1 MIAMLVFAALAAAP
15 NSGVAFNLD
24 DVDLAS
30 FEYIKTYTDCFEEAA
45 VATKGATQDLRT
57 GRFEQCHGQRAGLLK
72 DYSSKAGPSAVRKLE
87 RSLTIIE
94 SAYAKGMGV
103 ALTETK

>member
-1 MIAMLVFAALAAAP
+1 MISLLAFVALVAAP
-15 NSGVAFNLD
+15 TSGVEFNLD

-30 FEYIKTYTDCFEEAA
+30 FEYIKTYTDCFEGAA
-45 VATKGATQDLRT
+45 VATKGETQELRT
-57 GRFEQCHGQRAGLLK
+57 GRFEQCHGQRASLVK

-87 RSLTIIE
+87 RSLTTIE

-103 ALTETK
+103 PLTETK